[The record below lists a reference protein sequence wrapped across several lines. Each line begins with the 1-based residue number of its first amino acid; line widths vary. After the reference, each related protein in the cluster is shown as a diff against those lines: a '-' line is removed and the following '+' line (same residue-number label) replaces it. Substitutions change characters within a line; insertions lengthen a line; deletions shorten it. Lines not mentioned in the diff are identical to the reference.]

1 MNIEKT
7 VGTIEKIIEGA
18 SELYQSA
25 RYKDF
30 PADDGR
36 HATFYKYKERLG
48 AAITNLR
55 EAATIVSSL

>member
-7 VGTIEKIIEGA
+7 VWAIERLIEGA
-18 SELYQSA
+18 SELYLSA

-30 PADDGR
+30 PADDEN
-36 HATFYKYKERLG
+36 HATYLKYKERLG

-55 EAATIVSSL
+55 EASTIVSSL

>member
-7 VGTIEKIIEGA
+7 VGAIENIIEGA

-30 PADDGR
+30 PADDGS
-36 HATFYKYKERLG
+36 HATYLKYKERLG
-48 AAITNLR
+48 SAITNLR
-55 EAATIVSSL
+55 EAATIVASL